1 MRSAKGLIDE
11 VGLNQKK
18 YIDWANSGYNSPRK
32 CAISSYYYRKNVSKS
47 RNLYLEYNELMR
59 RHKDGIIESET

>member
-11 VGLNQKK
+11 VGRNQKK

-32 CAISSYYYRKNVSKS
+32 CAISSYYYRKNVSRS
-47 RNLYLEYNELMR
+47 RNLYQEYDELMR
-59 RHKDGIIESET
+59 KRKDAIIEK